1 MGKKFAKSWVTKDV
15 VKSIF
20 KKVLNP
26 LSNITRWSNK
36 DCSEN
41 KSLRLYTELAKQ
53 GLNIVITYF
62 LAKLAKAMGKK
73 IVMERFPWIALNR
86 MFEKTINGNI
96 RDDHINEIC
105 ANDEDLKKRYKQKI
119 KQEILQDPNKFKKRM
134 EINEEWTEVKIFKL
148 ATKIATLIEC
158 RELEIENAESEV
170 LETVKK
176 LAKDLEIS
184 FFDEGTEEYKFFCE
198 VSMLRSSIRW
208 LTQFKAKESSVLE
221 HMAETAIIAFLVGLE
236 QSEDEKVALHLFWC
250 GAFHDLPERWT
261 GDMASNI
268 KDSVEGLREA
278 TEEFERKVML
288 EHVYQKLPWYDIK
301 KIMMEEKENEKYKK
315 LLKSADYVSAV
326 FECYRNIKA
335 GSKDKYFFDVIAKEN
350 ERKKS
355 CYTENFAWLIEDIYN
370 SVPHDGYVD

>member
-36 DCSEN
+36 DRSEN
-41 KSLRLYTELAKQ
+41 KSLDLYTELAKQ

-62 LAKLAKAMGKK
+62 LAERAKAMGKE

-105 ANDEDLKKRYKQKI
+105 ANDEGLKKRYKQKI
-119 KQEILQDPNKFKKRM
+119 KQEILQDPKEFKKRM
-134 EINEEWTEVKIFKL
+134 EINEEWTEVKIFKF

-158 RELEIENAESEV
+158 RELEIENAEAEV
-170 LETVKK
+170 LETVKE
-176 LAKDLEIS
+176 LAKELEIS

-236 QSEDEKVALHLFWC
+236 QSEDEEVALHLFWC

-288 EHVYQKLPWYDIK
+288 EHVYQKLPWYNIK
-301 KIMMEEKENEKYKK
+301 KIMMEEKENKKYKK

-326 FECYRNIKA
+326 FECYRNIKS

-350 ERKKS
+350 NRKES

>member
-36 DCSEN
+36 DRSEN
-41 KSLRLYTELAKQ
+41 KSLDLYTELAKQ

-62 LAKLAKAMGKK
+62 LAERAKAMGKK

-105 ANDEDLKKRYKQKI
+105 AGDEGLKWRFKQNI
-119 KQEILQDPNKFKKRM
+119 KQEILQNPNEFKKRM
-134 EINEEWTEVKIFKL
+134 EINEDWIEVKLFKL
-148 ATKIATLIEC
+148 GTKIATLIEC
-158 RELEIENAESEV
+158 RELEIKNAEAEV

-176 LAKDLEIS
+176 LAEELEIS

-208 LTQFKAKESSVLE
+208 LTQFKAKKSSVLE

-236 QSEDEKVALHLFWC
+236 QSEDEEVQCNF
-250 GAFHDLPERWT
+250 FISR
-261 GDMASNI
+261 
-268 KDSVEGLREA
+268 
-278 TEEFERKVML
+278 
-288 EHVYQKLPWYDIK
+288 
-301 KIMMEEKENEKYKK
+301 
-315 LLKSADYVSAV
+315 V
-326 FECYRNIKA
+326 FQ
-335 GSKDKYFFDVIAKEN
+335 
-350 ERKKS
+350 
-355 CYTENFAWLIEDIYN
+355 
-370 SVPHDGYVD
+370 